1 MVLNPEEAQKGNERL
16 RELLPAMQILRA
28 MQ

>member
-1 MVLNPEEAQKGNERL
+1 MVLDTEEAQKGNERL
-16 RELLPAMQILRA
+16 RELLPAVQILRA